1 MSQSLVSNRVHVIF
15 STKERRPWIA
25 SDYQHRLWTYIIGI
39 GKHKDVPVLAVG
51 GMEDHVH
58 ILIVLPASMPLAKAV
73 QMIKANSSRFMR
85 QNVPEF
91 EWQKGYGG
99 FSVGASAMAATVEY
113 IRNQKRH
120 HQKRDFKAEFLQFL
134 KRYGV
139 DYDPK
144 YVFD

>member
-15 STKERRPWIA
+15 GTKERQVWIA
-25 SDYQHRLWTYIIGI
+25 PDYQPRLWMYIIGI
-39 GKHKDVPVLAVG
+39 GKNKGIPMLAVG

-58 ILIVLPASMPLAKAV
+58 VFIALPASMPLAKAV

-85 QNVPEF
+85 QHVPEF

-99 FSVGASAMAATVEY
+99 FSVGASAMDATVEY
-113 IRNQKRH
+113 IRNQKPH
-120 HQKRDFKAEFLQFL
+120 HQKRDYKAEFLQFL

-139 DYDPK
+139 EYDPK

>member
-25 SDYQHRLWTYIIGI
+25 PQHQQRLWTYIIAI
-39 GKHKDVPVLAVG
+39 GKNKGVPVLAIG
-51 GMEDHVH
+51 GMEDHMH
-58 ILIVLPASMPLAKAV
+58 MLIALPASMPLAKAV

-85 QNVPEF
+85 ETQRDF

-99 FSVGASAMAATVEY
+99 FSVGASALDATVEY
-113 IRNQKRH
+113 IRNQKKRH
-120 HQKRDFKAEFLQFL
+120 RKRDFKAEFLEFL
-134 KRYGV
+134 KRYNV
-139 DYDPK
+139 EYDPK

>member
-15 STKERRPWIA
+15 STRERRPSIA
-25 SDYQHRLWTYIIGI
+25 QEHQHRLWTYIIGI
-39 GKHKDVPVLAVG
+39 GKHKDIPVLAIG

-58 ILIVLPASMPLAKAV
+58 ILIALPAPMPLAKAV

-85 QNVPEF
+85 QHVPDF
-91 EWQKGYGG
+91 EWQKGYGA
-99 FSVGASAMAATVEY
+99 FSVGASAMDATIEY
-113 IRNQKRH
+113 IRNQQRH
-120 HQKRDFKAEFLQFL
+120 HRNRDFKAEFLQFL

-139 DYDPK
+139 EYDPK